1 MRVDEIAPGL
11 WRWTAPHP
19 GWEPDPEPESPADW
33 PREVGCVYYE
43 ASEAVV
49 LIDPLVPPE
58 RDTFLEALDRDV
70 ERLGLPLA
78 ILLTVSWHE
87 RSAGELAARFGAAFA
102 APTGVVELPV
112 PSAEETVYWLPE
124 RGTLVVGDVLIADGA
139 GGLRVCP
146 DSWLPEGT
154 DPAAVRETLRPLL
167 ELPIERVLASHG
179 APVLVGGGVA
189 LELALDRVPAR

>member
-43 ASEAVV
+43 APEAVV
-49 LIDPLVPPE
+49 LIDPLLPPE
-58 RDTFLEALDRDV
+58 QATFFEALDRDV
-70 ERLGLPLA
+70 ERLGLPVA

-87 RSAGELAARFGAAFA
+87 RSAAELAARYGAGRT
-102 APTGVVELPV
+102 APDGVVELAV

-124 RGTLVVGDVLIADGA
+124 ARTLVPGDVLIGA
-139 GGLRVCP
+139 GHSGIRVCP
-146 DSWLPEGT
+146 ESWLPDGT
-154 DPAAVRETLRPLL
+154 GLPELRAELDPLL
-167 ELPIERVLASHG
+167 DLPLERILVSHGEPVLA
-179 APVLVGGGVA
+179 GGRAALAVA
-189 LELALDRVPAR
+189 LDA